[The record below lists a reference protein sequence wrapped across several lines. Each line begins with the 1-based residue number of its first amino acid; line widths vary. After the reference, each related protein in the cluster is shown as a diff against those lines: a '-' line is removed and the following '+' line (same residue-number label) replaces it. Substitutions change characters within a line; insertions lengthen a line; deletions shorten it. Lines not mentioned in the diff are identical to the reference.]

1 MLMMRSVFCQ
11 QHQRRFLFLVL
22 LIPCPGTEFGVR
34 THANVFANFL
44 DRDALLGRADFDH
57 PFLQGEHMNI
67 LLPRAYFQT
76 RGSQTSLIY
85 TKTLCTHIFFLVPFF
100 VLKHAPHV
108 SPSLSRRDRSILSL
122 SLSSLSLSWS
132 RSWAWA

>member
-1 MLMMRSVFCQ
+1 
-11 QHQRRFLFLVL
+11 
-22 LIPCPGTEFGVR
+22 
-34 THANVFANFL
+34 
-44 DRDALLGRADFDH
+44 
-57 PFLQGEHMNI
+57 MNI

-76 RGSQTSLIY
+76 RGSQTPLIY

-122 SLSSLSLSWS
+122 SLSSLSLSLSLSLVVALVGVGVGAGTPFWAKKFS
-132 RSWAWA
+132 LKRRCNTLCRSGLKKNK

>member
-1 MLMMRSVFCQ
+1 
-11 QHQRRFLFLVL
+11 
-22 LIPCPGTEFGVR
+22 
-34 THANVFANFL
+34 
-44 DRDALLGRADFDH
+44 
-57 PFLQGEHMNI
+57 MNI

-122 SLSSLSLSWS
+122 SLSRGRARGRGRRRRHTFLGEEVLSQETL
-132 RSWAWA
+132 